1 MYAKYNSKSFYE
13 RSLFIII
20 VWLDWTQIKDTFCY
34 LTIKC
39 KKKVQQLQKKR
50 KNYVENILKMPTSKT
65 IEDDGAD
72 DDAAAANDEE

>member
-1 MYAKYNSKSFYE
+1 MQK
-13 RSLFIII
+13 
-20 VWLDWTQIKDTFCY
+20 
-34 LTIKC
+34 KC
-39 KKKVQQLQKKR
+39 NNYKKKR